1 MNNTNGRPRAKITTD
16 EVLNAY
22 GEYRSV
28 RAAARS
34 LNITSGTAWARLKEA
49 GVTPLGMTP
58 SEAGKLGAKC
68 RAIELSA
75 AGLSSSSKIDNEKTK
90 HEGYH

>member
-1 MNNTNGRPRAKITTD
+1 MNNTNGNGRPRIEITTD

-28 RAAARS
+28 RAAARY

-49 GVTPLGMTP
+49 GVTPLGM
-58 SEAGKLGAKC
+58 SHKEAGQFGAKC
-68 RAIELSA
+68 KMIERVAS
-75 AGLSSSSKIDNEKTK
+75 G
-90 HEGYH
+90 